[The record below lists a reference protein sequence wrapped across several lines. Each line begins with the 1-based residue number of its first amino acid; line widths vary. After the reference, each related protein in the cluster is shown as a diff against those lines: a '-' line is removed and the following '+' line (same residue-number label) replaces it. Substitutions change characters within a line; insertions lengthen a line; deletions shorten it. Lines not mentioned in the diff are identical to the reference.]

1 MSLSISRTIEL
12 LDEEEKEVEFDCD
25 YEIANTGIGYYE
37 WWGSKQFDAGY
48 DHAKV
53 HKVKWDESLFSPEE
67 NEIIA
72 NWVAKNKIRIEEDVY
87 KMHIE
92 S

>member
-1 MSLSISRTIEL
+1 MSLSISMEL
-12 LDEEEKEVEFDCD
+12 LDEEEKEVEFYCD
-25 YEIANTGIGYYE
+25 YEIANTGIGSYE
-37 WWGSKQFDAGY
+37 LWGSKQFDDGH
-48 DHAKV
+48 DHAIVGKA
-53 HKVKWDESLFSPEE
+53 KWDESLFSGLE
-67 NEIIA
+67 NQIIA